1 MNTKK
6 DEKVSMD
13 PSAREIELE
22 KKLSHL
28 TQEYEKLKENMVSTR
43 FFWISLRFNYMSCL
57 MKFVTRHATWSF
69 KTSLFHSLIFG
80 GKNVNYPHTIN
91 KKSVLATTG

>member
-1 MNTKK
+1 MKKVNTKK

-13 PSAREIELE
+13 PSTREIELE

-43 FFWISLRFNYMSCL
+43 FFLDFI
-57 MKFVTRHATWSF
+57 KV
-69 KTSLFHSLIFG
+69 
-80 GKNVNYPHTIN
+80 
-91 KKSVLATTG
+91 